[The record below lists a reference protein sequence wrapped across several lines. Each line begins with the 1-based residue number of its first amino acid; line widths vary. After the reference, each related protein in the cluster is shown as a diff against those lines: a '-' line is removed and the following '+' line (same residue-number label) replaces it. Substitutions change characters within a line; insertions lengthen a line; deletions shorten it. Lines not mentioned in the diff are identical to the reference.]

1 MPKLSG
7 RCAAE
12 LQALRLSMNACQFGV
27 GFALPPS
34 VVVSFSPE
42 LAEDRN
48 GNERASR
55 IETE

>member
-1 MPKLSG
+1 VPKLSG
-7 RCAAE
+7 PRAAE
-12 LQALRLSMNACQFGV
+12 LQALRLPMNACQFGV

-34 VVVSFSPE
+34 VVVSFSPG